1 MGVWALP
8 KAIAIKSQD
17 FKDRGHIY
25 RRDNNGAIALGEA
38 DVFSTKARIEVEHAK
53 TDSKYVNLR
62 FSYTNRYMHRTS
74 DGSWAMAAVSTKPQ
88 EDLSDP
94 FCTLFEPIKV
104 DGDIF
109 YLIHAQSG
117 GRLVI
122 DSASFLFF
130 VEFDLTST
138 TRGYLSA
145 VDFDSLV
152 RLPVRGNLAFIGD
165 NGKYLKAF
173 TWFNNYFQLSSDI
186 PNDTLSRHQVSE
198 VADGH
203 VRLTSI
209 HWSVLW
215 SLATSGWIFGN
226 TTDLSNPNTLF
237 WPIKINA
244 NTIALRAADG
254 KFCQRRVTS
263 NLANGSI
270 GTEDTSLTKEAE
282 LQVEEL
288 VTKSLVNN
296 VRYQSEYGRV
306 FNETPHTGWSSTV
319 VNSQDVDVT
328 FSLSFTY
335 QDTKEYTFARSY
347 TLETG
352 VPTVFDAALPFV
364 GPNGSID
371 EAAAKINAE
380 LQWNAVNSM
389 TRTVTGKGSVTVPAK
404 SSVVI
409 SYVGKRGSCNVPFK
423 YTQVDSVYN
432 APIGSPPVD
441 VESEGIDGLYTATN
455 LYGFEL
461 VIETIQAI

>member
-38 DVFSTKARIEVEHAK
+38 DVFSTKARIEVEQAK

-165 NGKYLKAF
+165 NGKYL
-173 TWFNNYFQLSSDI
+173 
-186 PNDTLSRHQVSE
+186 
-198 VADGH
+198 
-203 VRLTSI
+203 
-209 HWSVLW
+209 
-215 SLATSGWIFGN
+215 N

-306 FNETPHTGWSSTV
+306 FNEIPHTGWSSTV

-404 SSVVI
+404 ETHGSWLAI
-409 SYVGKRGSCNVPFK
+409 STFPRS
-423 YTQVDSVYN
+423 
-432 APIGSPPVD
+432 PI
-441 VESEGIDGLYTATN
+441 LTRQATIHEFPCYR
-455 LYGFEL
+455 L
-461 VIETIQAI
+461 